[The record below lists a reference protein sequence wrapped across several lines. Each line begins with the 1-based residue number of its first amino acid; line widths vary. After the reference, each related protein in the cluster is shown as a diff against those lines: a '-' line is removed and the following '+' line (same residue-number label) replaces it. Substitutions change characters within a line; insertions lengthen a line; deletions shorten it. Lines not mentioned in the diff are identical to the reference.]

1 MQPANNHA
9 EAPAEILPRRSFLTL
24 PVFAWSI
31 AAWMAL
37 PAFIWT
43 KDILFT
49 GFGARS
55 FTVQEVFLTIESMVL
70 WGIFTPFIFEAAQ
83 RLEFERGKRL
93 RAVFLHLVFALF
105 LSVADV
111 AFDLFVNRFTHFEKS
126 GFLPKFNF
134 EVFINTFSYLLIA
147 GIGYALVY
155 QRRLTA
161 SHLAALDLQRELV
174 QTRLDVLART
184 LQPHFLFNAL
194 NTVAAL
200 VRLAENKRALNAIVA
215 LSDLLRT
222 VLKTGGEAR
231 VPLHEELR
239 FTEHYVAIERLR
251 FEDRLQVEN
260 AIEPGAANLLVPA
273 LILQP
278 LVENAIRHG
287 VEVSGHGR
295 VVIEARADSAALTVQ
310 VKVNSLAEGGDTRVA
325 GLGIGL
331 DVTRRRLAYIYG
343 DERFALD
350 LFVGCGQ
357 SSVTLRIPRE
367 ETVYVG
373 TDQNSNRG

>member
-1 MQPANNHA
+1 MSPSNH
-9 EAPAEILPRRSFLTL
+9 EHRSFLT
-24 PVFAWSI
+24 PVTFATAI
-31 AAWMAL
+31 AGWMAV
-37 PAFIWT
+37 PVFIWT
-43 KDILFT
+43 RDFLFV
-49 GFGARS
+49 GLAARS
-55 FTVQEVFLTIESMVL
+55 FTATEVILTLQNMVV
-70 WGIFTPFIFEAAQ
+70 WGVFTPFIFEAAQ

-93 RAVFLHLVFALF
+93 RAIAWHLVFALF
-105 LSVADV
+105 VSVVDV
-111 AFDLFVNRFTHFEKS
+111 ALALFLSLFTHLEKFS
-126 GFLPKFNF
+126 FGPKFSQS
-134 EVFINTFSYLLIA
+134 VFINTFSYLLLA
-147 GIGYALVY
+147 GIGYALVF
-155 QRRLTA
+155 QRRLVA
-161 SHLAALDLQRELV
+161 SRLGSVDLQRQLV

-200 VRLAENKRALNAIVA
+200 VRLAENKRALNAVVA
-215 LSDLLRT
+215 LSDLLRV

-239 FTEHYVAIERLR
+239 FVEHYVAIERLR

-260 AIEPGAANLLVPA
+260 AIEPGAADLLVPA

-295 VVIEARADSAALTVQ
+295 VLIEAQGDSQSLTVR
-310 VKVNSLAEGGDTRVA
+310 VKVKSLAEGGDTRVA

-373 TDQNSNRG
+373 PDHHPHRG